1 MKTWQEVSL
10 DLGIV
15 LCVSVLTGLKIVS
28 PEAWL
33 LIVGPLVGAHVSNK
47 AKKGNGGNGSTVPP
61 ASAALA
67 ILAGAAALMSS
78 KKS

>member
-1 MKTWQEVSL
+1 MKSWQEVSL

-47 AKKGNGGNGSTVPP
+47 AKKGGGGGSTVPP